1 MKKTAALVAL
11 AALIA
16 WPTVGDA
23 ATKKKKAHARP
34 AAHRTAVAPRPSAAV
49 GLRAGVGR
57 YRSANPQW
65 DVYRDNGEYG
75 GTDPDPNVRLMLRRD
90 DPNADP

>member
-1 MKKTAALVAL
+1 MNKTAALVAL

-23 ATKKKKAHARP
+23 ATKKKNAHARP
-34 AAHRTAVAPRPSAAV
+34 AAHRTVVAPRPSASV
-49 GLRAGVGR
+49 GVGR
-57 YRSANPQW
+57 FRSGNPQW
-65 DVYRDNGEYG
+65 DVYRDNGEYA
-75 GTDPDPNVRLMLRRD
+75 GTDPDPHVRLMLRRD

>member
-49 GLRAGVGR
+49 GLGVGSGVTAR
-57 YRSANPQW
+57 QIRNGTSIATTANMPAPIPI
-65 DVYRDNGEYG
+65 R
-75 GTDPDPNVRLMLRRD
+75 TC
-90 DPNADP
+90 A